1 METVKRKV
9 RNVDDFGKI
18 TYKTIEKEIVSKKE
32 AIIKDAMANSQ
43 LFQSEFDL
51 IIIDEAHRL
60 SRFFFFY

>member
-32 AIIKDAMANSQ
+32 AIIKDAKSS
-43 LFQSEFDL
+43 LFLTNL
-51 IIIDEAHRL
+51 IWLILFIQPFLEL
-60 SRFFFFY
+60 V